1 MLTPALAQS
10 LRMLGITPEM
20 LHTLLHTRSLQ
31 PCAEAIE
38 LTLADTGPDGREYL
52 LEPQAAAAWRAMKAA
67 AAHDGVHMGLV
78 SAFRSVA
85 RQTEIL
91 RDKLAAGVSIEEALR
106 WVAPP
111 GFSEHHTGRAI
122 DIGVPGEPALEEDF
136 ETTPAYAWLQR
147 HAGAHGFRLS
157 YPRGNSS
164 GYGYEPWHWCFHGAS
179 ALA

>member
-10 LRMLGITPEM
+10 LLMLGITPEM
-20 LHTLLHTRSLQ
+20 LHTLLHARGLQ
-31 PCAEAIE
+31 PCAEASE
-38 LTLADTGPDGREYL
+38 LTLAQTGSDGRQYL
-52 LEPQAAAAWRAMKAA
+52 LEPQAAAAWWAMKAA
-67 AAHDGVHMGLV
+67 AANEGVAMELA

-91 RDKLAAGVSIEEALR
+91 RDKLAAGQNIEEALQ

-122 DIGVPGEPALEEDF
+122 DIAVPGEPALEEDF

-164 GYGYEPWHWCFHGAS
+164 GYGYEPWHWCFHGGPPPA
-179 ALA
+179 